1 MIVNLYGLIIIIYC
15 KLLVFTVGR
24 HVGCRIPYNWMLDF
38 VSARMSDILCVVL
51 FGGNC
56 DWEFCVH
63 AHLYMCHFFVIVSD
77 IFVFVVCVC
86 VYTFIVTAGHVFIYN
101 YM

>member
-1 MIVNLYGLIIIIYC
+1 MWGAAFLII
-15 KLLVFTVGR
+15 
-24 HVGCRIPYNWMLDF
+24 GCW
-38 VSARMSDILCVVL
+38 ILFRLECQTFCVWYYL
-51 FGGNC
+51 GGNC

-86 VYTFIVTAGHVFIYN
+86 VCVYTFIVTAGHVFIYN